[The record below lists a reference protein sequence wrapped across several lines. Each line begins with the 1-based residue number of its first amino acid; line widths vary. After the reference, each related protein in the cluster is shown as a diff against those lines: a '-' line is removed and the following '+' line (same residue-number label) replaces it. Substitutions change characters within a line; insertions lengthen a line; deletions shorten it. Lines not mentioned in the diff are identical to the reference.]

1 MKNFAFTYLLSLLAI
16 APALISA
23 RLVLDSP
30 SATNATQY
38 SPGETLSIDLHSVA
52 DTSYLDG
59 TSVNITLYSTG
70 LNDTLSTQDTQNST
84 TNSTTSLGTKVA
96 DVFSGPYT
104 TTASPVSMKEYHV
117 TNYTLPS
124 NLVQANYSMVVT
136 YTQVQQTS
144 NTTVP
149 QQLVVP
155 LTISS
160 PSVANM
166 TSGAPAQVGAKTMLL
181 GSALAGMLSLSLF

>member
-1 MKNFAFTYLLSLLAI
+1 MKSSAFTYLFSMLAI

-30 SATNATQY
+30 STTNATTY

-70 LNDTLSTQDTQNST
+70 LNDTLSTQDTTNST
-84 TNSTTSLGTKVA
+84 TNSTMSLGTKVA

-104 TTASPVSMKEYHV
+104 TTASPVAMKEYHV

-144 NTTVP
+144 KTTVP

-155 LTISS
+155 LMISS
-160 PSVANM
+160 SSVANM
-166 TSGAPAQVGAKTMLL
+166 TSGAPHQFGTKAILL
-181 GSALAGMLSLSLF
+181 GSAVASLLSMSLF